1 MTIPARTAFRSAI
14 LAEAAIWPAALIV
27 ALLHLVPTQLSPVTD
42 MVSEYALGRFGL
54 LADTCFLAI
63 GGSALALAVC
73 LRRALQPTPA
83 VKTATIAL
91 TVMATATFAL
101 PFFPTDPDR
110 PSTVH
115 GWIHLTAA
123 LLGMTSLIVAAAAI
137 AVHYRTHVATPP
149 AVNAHRPSQPHVLRC
164 HGSEPGP
171 HAGTLAA
178 RTYRTPA
185 DSRRNGVDRRHLA
198 IPAHQDAG
206 RGLS

>member
-115 GWIHLTAA
+115 GWIHLIAA

-149 AVNAHRPSQPHVLRC
+149 PSTHIARLSLMCSAVMALNLALMLARWLPGLTERLLILAGMVWIAVISRFLRTK
-164 HGSEPGP
+164 
-171 HAGTLAA
+171 TL
-178 RTYRTPA
+178 
-185 DSRRNGVDRRHLA
+185 G
-198 IPAHQDAG
+198 G
-206 RGLS
+206 G